1 MINAKWCGIIGV
13 TNYKELKMADRIVQL
28 TDEDDNNIFPAAGTM
43 PTGAITTNMLQN
55 NSVTSDK
62 IDFTT
67 LEGGNVPV
75 AATSI
80 HMPYGPTSDHVID
93 LTRIGNIVFAF
104 ANLVLSSV
112 PSMDSQTASE
122 TVPEGYR
129 PVAGTHATIIFN
141 TVAGGG
147 STNLGLTLS
156 PNGTIAMSNRETIQL
171 SERLYGQGCW
181 ITKDEWPS

>member
-1 MINAKWCGIIGV
+1 MS
-13 TNYKELKMADRIVQL
+13 Y
-28 TDEDDNNIFPAAGTM
+28 
-43 PTGAITTNMLQN
+43 
-55 NSVTSDK
+55 K
-62 IDFTT
+62 IDFAT

-156 PNGTIAMSNRETIQL
+156 PNGTIAMSNRDAIQL

>member
-67 LEGGNVPV
+67 ISGVLPMGYTTVPLTPGKWLVMAFGTTLAGESATPGLEFYKNDVLGKCSYTGAGGSAVRWQNL
-75 AATSI
+75 SI
-80 HMPYGPTSDHVID
+80 QDIVDIQSGDTFKINFTFGVESHRTGYVCI
-93 LTRIGNIVFAF
+93 RIG
-104 ANLVLSSV
+104 
-112 PSMDSQTASE
+112 
-122 TVPEGYR
+122 
-129 PVAGTHATIIFN
+129 
-141 TVAGGG
+141 
-147 STNLGLTLS
+147 
-156 PNGTIAMSNRETIQL
+156 
-171 SERLYGQGCW
+171 
-181 ITKDEWPS
+181 